1 MCGRYAST
9 RADTDIAAAF
19 TVTAIDG
26 DPPGP
31 SWNIAPTQ
39 AARVVLERAPRDE
52 PDAEP
57 VRQLRSV
64 TWGLVPSWAKDV
76 KIGSRM
82 INARSETVTEKG
94 AFKAAAARRRCLV
107 PADGYYEWAVQPGSK
122 TKMPYFLHR
131 GDDLLAFAGLYELRP
146 DPGLPEDHPDRWL
159 WTYMILTTQASD
171 ALGHVHD
178 RTPVLIP
185 PELRDDWLDPGH
197 TDLASVR
204 SLLAAVPE
212 PRLQPYAV
220 STAVN
225 SPKNNG
231 PELIEP
237 V

>member
-9 RADTDIAAAF
+9 RADADIAAAF
-19 TVTAIDG
+19 TAITLDG
-26 DPPGP
+26 DLPGP

-39 AARVVLERAPRDE
+39 HARVVLERTPRED

-64 TWGLVPSWAKDV
+64 KWGLVPSWAKDP

-107 PADGYYEWAVQPGSK
+107 PADGYYEWAMHPGST
-122 TKMPYFLHR
+122 TKVPYFLR
-131 GDDLLAFAGLYELRP
+131 GDGVLAFAGLYELRP
-146 DPGLPEDHPDRWL
+146 DPDLPEDHPDRWL
-159 WTYMILTTQASD
+159 WTYTILTTRASD

-178 RTPVLIP
+178 RSPVLLP
-185 PELRDDWLDPGH
+185 PELREDWLNPAT
-197 TDLASVR
+197 TDLADVR
-204 SLLAAVPE
+204 HLLDTVPE